1 MRKTVAFGFVG
12 TVLDYAGR
20 GSQRWEK
27 WRPTLCLCQQE
38 TLVVHRL
45 ELLYDARSRSLF
57 EGLKKDI
64 ASVSPETD
72 VVGVE
77 IAIRNPWD
85 FEEVY
90 ACLHDFARSHTF
102 HPEDEDY
109 LIHITTGTHV
119 AQICWFLLAEAR
131 YLPARLAQTSP
142 PRKKDKPHST
152 GDVTIIDLDLSRYN
166 DIATH
171 FAQEREETL
180 NFLKS
185 GIATRNPCFNR
196 MIEQIERVAIRS
208 RSPILLNGPTGAG
221 KSFLARRIY
230 ELKLARHQFSGPFVE
245 VNCAT
250 LRGDTAMSALF
261 GHVKGAFTGAR
272 EERAGLLRSAD
283 GGMLFLDEVGELGA
297 DEQAMLLKA
306 IEEKRFYPFGSDQ
319 QVSSDFQLIA
329 GTVRDLRQRVAEGTF
344 REDLYARINLWTFEL
359 PGLRQRQEDIEPNL
373 DYELERHAALTG
385 DSVRFNTEARRA
397 WLSFATSPQAAWRGN
412 FRELSASVTRMATLA
427 DNGRITVE
435 TVDDEIARLRYSWN
449 DHRPSA
455 LDGLPGI
462 DATALDLFDR
472 MQLENVVAVCRQ
484 AKTLSDAGR
493 QLFNVSR
500 QGKATVND
508 ADRLRKYLARFG
520 LTWDV
525 LQN

>member
-27 WRPTLCLCQQE
+27 WRPTLYLCQQE

-64 ASVSPETD
+64 ASVSPETE

-77 IAIRNPWD
+77 IAI
-85 FEEVY
+85 
-90 ACLHDFARSHTF
+90 
-102 HPEDEDY
+102 
-109 LIHITTGTHV
+109 
-119 AQICWFLLAEAR
+119 
-131 YLPARLAQTSP
+131 
-142 PRKKDKPHST
+142 
-152 GDVTIIDLDLSRYN
+152 
-166 DIATH
+166 
-171 FAQEREETL
+171 
-180 NFLKS
+180 
-185 GIATRNPCFNR
+185 RNPCFNR

-412 FRELSASVTRMATLA
+412 FRELSA
-427 DNGRITVE
+427 
-435 TVDDEIARLRYSWN
+435 
-449 DHRPSA
+449 